1 MKFIPTVKWQDPVL
15 RVYNLILK
23 CLWFL
28 VFTFLLMNL
37 GWKREN
43 GGIKWQQNAFQ
54 LLWKQ
59 YREVS
64 KVSFPLPSVSFSM
77 QVLLW
82 HICIYI
88 LVYIYIYTCIYIYIY
103 TCIYIYILVYIY
115 IYIHIYIY
123 MHTYIHIWNDKR
135 THVFEK
141 ILERSFIN
149 R

>member
-1 MKFIPTVKWQDPVL
+1 MKCIPTVKWQDPAL

-23 CLWFL
+23 SLWFL

-88 LVYIYIYTCIYIYIY
+88 LVYIYIYIYIYIY
-103 TCIYIYILVYIY
+103 LYIY
-115 IYIHIYIY
+115 IYIHTHIYI
-123 MHTYIHIWNDKR
+123 HTYIHTYI
-135 THVFEK
+135 FEMIK
-141 ILERSFIN
+141 EHMFLKKFSKGASSIGRCRYL
-149 R
+149 